1 MDFSL
6 LGLWH
11 QMGVVA
17 RGVVLILLGMS
28 AYAIAIALER
38 FLAFR
43 KGRQRSIEFVAA
55 LQPMIGAHGRLE
67 DVQSLQATWKDA
79 PLARVVITGVSEFT
93 QGVRE
98 LGAAASDTVE
108 LELLMHGVER
118 SIDRAKK
125 RELAS
130 LSRGLPVLATIS
142 SSAPFVGLF
151 GTVFGIITAFQRMAD
166 PAGGGGG
173 GLATVSAGIAEA
185 LLTTAVG
192 LAVAIVTVWFY
203 NFFTT
208 KLEQIG
214 ALIDDASGELTDR
227 LTQHGRRRA
236 HGSGVGSGAVPT

>member
-6 LGLWH
+6 LGLWN

-38 FLAFR
+38 FVAFR
-43 KGRQRSIEFVAA
+43 RGRQRSIAFVSA
-55 LQPMIGAHGRLE
+55 LQPLIAPNGRLE
-67 DVQSLQATWKDA
+67 EVKNLQTTWKDA
-79 PLARVVITGVSEFT
+79 PLARVVILGVGEFT
-93 QGVRE
+93 QGVQE
-98 LGAAASDTVE
+98 LGAAANDTLE
-108 LELLMHGVER
+108 LELLLHGVER
-118 SIDRAKK
+118 SIERAKK
-125 RELAS
+125 RELAN

-166 PAGGGGG
+166 PSKGGGG

-214 ALIDDASGELTDR
+214 GLIDDASGELTDR
-227 LTQHGRRRA
+227 LMQHGRRRA
-236 HGSGVGSGAVPT
+236 HESPTGADVVRT